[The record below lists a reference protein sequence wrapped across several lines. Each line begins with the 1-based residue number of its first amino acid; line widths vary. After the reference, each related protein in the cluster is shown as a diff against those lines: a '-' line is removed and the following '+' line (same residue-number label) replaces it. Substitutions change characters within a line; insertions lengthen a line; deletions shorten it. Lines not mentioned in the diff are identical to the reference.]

1 MHLSNDKPIMKVS
14 KLPLSTFL
22 PTPDDC
28 DALRRNYAVL
38 LGREV
43 VRSVS
48 YFKKFNQYVP
58 DHITHEHTTAM
69 NSKSVVVSSTQ
80 YIHYTACMCSYDMYV
95 HTFITVDMICADS
108 CGCSSLL

>member
-1 MHLSNDKPIMKVS
+1 MDRINFMHLFNDKSIMKVS

-58 DHITHEHTTAM
+58 DHITHEHTTTT
-69 NSKSVVVSSTQ
+69 NSKFVVVSSTQ
-80 YIHYTACMCSYDMYV
+80 CTTVHASVAMAMFIHL
-95 HTFITVDMICADS
+95 
-108 CGCSSLL
+108 SLLI